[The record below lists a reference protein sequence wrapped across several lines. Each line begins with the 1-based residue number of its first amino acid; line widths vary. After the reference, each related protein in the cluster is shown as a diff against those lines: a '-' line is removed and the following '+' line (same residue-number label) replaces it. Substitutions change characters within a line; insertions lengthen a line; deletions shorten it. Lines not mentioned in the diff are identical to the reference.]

1 MAEGARRRRKRRRA
15 DYKAPPTRRSA
26 SEGSEAGTGVPAG
39 ETASQESRR
48 TRPAA
53 GSYARGG
60 ARPPAPWGSFPLV
73 EIVVLLSLVLLI
85 TGFLMKGTR
94 GVTMLA
100 AGITLGALAGL
111 ELSIREHFAGYRS
124 HTTVLAGAPAVLV
137 LAGGFFL
144 GVLPIANLAAGVV
157 VFLAGVYLFREAFK
171 RRSGGIG
178 FR

>member
-1 MAEGARRRRKRRRA
+1 MSTGGRRRKKRRRD

-26 SEGSEAGTGVPAG
+26 SEAEGRAAHEAAAGRESREAGRS
-39 ETASQESRR
+39 SQRYS
-48 TRPAA
+48 
-53 GSYARGG
+53 RGG
-60 ARPPAPWGSFPLV
+60 PRPPAPWGSFPLV
-73 EIVVLLSLVLLI
+73 ELVVLLSLVLLI
-85 TGFLMKGTR
+85 AGFLMGGTR

-124 HTTVLAGAPAVLV
+124 HTSVLAGAPAVLA
-137 LAGGFFL
+137 LGGGFFL
-144 GVLPIANLAAGVV
+144 GLPPIANLAIGIV
-157 VFLAGVYLFREAFK
+157 VFLAGFYLFREAFK